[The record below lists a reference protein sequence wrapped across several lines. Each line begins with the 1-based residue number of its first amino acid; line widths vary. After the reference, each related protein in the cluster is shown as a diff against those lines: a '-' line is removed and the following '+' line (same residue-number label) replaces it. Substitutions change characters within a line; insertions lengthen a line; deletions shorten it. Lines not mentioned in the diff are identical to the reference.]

1 MDGQDTPCWP
11 GGHAAGA
18 AAVSLRTPRKR
29 GFDSHGGV
37 FDHLEST
44 SCKQDKGAKVSRVP
58 VFGLAQ
64 LSMGMAGE
72 EEIRG
77 QMQSNTKHMDWVAYC

>member
-1 MDGQDTPCWP
+1 MNPGRKNPCIYFLCCRNEVDNIGNRLNP
-11 GGHAAGA
+11 N
-18 AAVSLRTPRKR
+18 SLKVQSR
-29 GFDSHGGV
+29 
-37 FDHLEST
+37 
-44 SCKQDKGAKVSRVP
+44 QGAKVSRVP